1 MTVIMLI
8 SYLESSQP
16 TYRTQHE
23 TQAPTEGTPIDQQR
37 ISQVSWTQRA
47 RSQRQRRFPWAC
59 TQRT

>member
-1 MTVIMLI
+1 MLI

-37 ISQVSWTQRA
+37 IPQVSWTQGA
-47 RSQRQRRFPWAC
+47 RSQGQR
-59 TQRT
+59 